1 MKTLSFDILPTL
13 RENKNIQVP
22 GEHVLELPEKVLQ
35 FGTGVLLRGLPDFL
49 IDNANRQGLF
59 NGRVVMVKST
69 DGGDLNAFTQQNN
82 LYTICVRGVENGEI
96 VEENVICSAISRVL
110 SAKSHWQEVLNCA
123 KNPDLQIVISNTT
136 EVGIELVEESIRQE
150 PPKSFPGKLL
160 AFLYA
165 RYQAFAGHPNKG
177 LVIVPTELIPNN
189 GDELQAILLE
199 LAHLN
204 NLEPEFIDWLENSN
218 HCCNSL
224 VDRIVPGTPPPTM
237 QQELQEQLGY
247 KDELAIMSE
256 SYYLWAIQG
265 DERIKAVLN
274 FHQVNPGI
282 YIEPNIDRFRELKLR
297 MLNGTHTL
305 TCGLAFLAGFKTVKE
320 GMKDAVL
327 SAFVEHL
334 MLSEIARGIPYSMPM
349 DEIQRFGNQV
359 LDRFRNPYLDHKWLS
374 ITLQY
379 TSKMNMRNV
388 PTLLNFVKIQ
398 HEAPEYMALGFAAYL
413 LFMRAVKFEHN
424 VYHGFAHG
432 DFYAIQDPQA
442 VYFYNLWQENSP
454 KQLVQ
459 IVLSNQSFWGEDLSK
474 LTDFAEQVTAFLIQM
489 LETSV
494 KETLVAM
501 LQTSNLN
508 TRTL

>member
-22 GEHVLELPEKVLQ
+22 GEHVLELSEKVLQ
-35 FGTGVLLRGLPDFL
+35 FGTGVLLRGLPDYL
-49 IDNANRQGLF
+49 IDHANRQGLF
-59 NGRVVMVKST
+59 NGRLVMVKST
-69 DGGDLNAFTQQNN
+69 DSGGTSGFEHQNN
-82 LYTICVRGVENGEI
+82 LYTVCIRGLENGEI

-110 SAKSHWQEVLNCA
+110 SAKSQWQEVLDCA

-136 EVGIELVEESIRQE
+136 EVGIELVEESIHQT
-150 PPKSFPGKLL
+150 PPNSFPAKLL

-189 GDELQAILLE
+189 GDELQGILLE

-237 QQELQEQLGY
+237 QQELEAQLGY
-247 KDELAIMSE
+247 QDELKIMSE
-256 SYYLWAIQG
+256 PYYLWAIQG
-265 DERIKAVLN
+265 NERIKSILC
-274 FHQVNPGI
+274 FHQANPGI

-305 TCGLAFLAGFKTVKE
+305 SCSLAFLAGFKTVKE

-334 MLSEIARGIPYSMPM
+334 MLSEIAQGIPYPMPM
-349 DEIQRFGNQV
+349 DDIQRFGNQV

-379 TSKMNMRNV
+379 SSKMNMRNV
-388 PTLLNFVKIQ
+388 PTLLHFVKTQETIPR
-398 HEAPEYMALGFAAYL
+398 HMALGFAAYL
-413 LFMRAVKFEHN
+413 LFMKAEKVEN
-424 VYHGFAHG
+424 EVYFGAAHG
-432 DFYAIQDPQA
+432 DFYQIQDPQA
-442 VYFYNLWQENSP
+442 AYFYNLWRENSP
-454 KQLVQ
+454 EQLVPN
-459 IVLSNQSFWGEDLSK
+459 VLANQSLWGEDLSK
-474 LTDFAEQVTAFLIQM
+474 LTGFSEQVTAFLIQM
-489 LETSV
+489 LKTSV

-501 LQTSNLN
+501 MQTSSQNA
-508 TRTL
+508 

>member
-13 RENKNIQVP
+13 RESPNLQVP
-22 GEHVLELPEKVLQ
+22 RPNVLELPEKVLQ
-35 FGTGVLLRGLPDFL
+35 FGTGVLLRGLPDYL
-49 IDNANRQGLF
+49 IDHANRQGLF

-69 DGGDLNAFTQQNN
+69 DSGGTDAFQHQDN
-82 LYTICVRGVENGEI
+82 LYTICVRGVEDGQS
-96 VEENVICSAISRVL
+96 VAENIICSAISRVL
-110 SAKSHWQEVLNCA
+110 SAKSQWKEVLACA
-123 KNPDLQIVISNTT
+123 QNPDLQIIISNTT

-150 PPKSFPGKLL
+150 PPASFPGKLL

-165 RYQAFAGHPNKG
+165 RYQAFSGHPNKG

-237 QQELQEQLGY
+237 QQELEAQLGY
-247 KDELAIMSE
+247 QDELKIMSE

-265 DERIKAVLN
+265 NERIKSVLC
-274 FHQVNPGI
+274 FHQANPGI
-282 YIEPNIDRFRELKLR
+282 YIEPDIDRFRELKLR

-305 TCGLAFLAGFKTVKE
+305 TCGLAFLAGFQTVKE
-320 GMKDAVL
+320 GMKNDIL
-327 SAFVEHL
+327 SSFIKHL
-334 MLSEIARGIPYSMPM
+334 MLSEIAVGIPYPMPM
-349 DEIQRFGNQV
+349 EEIQRFGNQV

-388 PTLLNFVKIQ
+388 PTLLHYIKTQGAVPS
-398 HEAPEYMALGFAAYL
+398 HMALGFAAYL
-413 LFMRAVKFEHN
+413 LFMKAEKVEN
-424 VYHGFAHG
+424 EVYYGAAHG
-432 DFYAIQDPQA
+432 DFYAIQDPKA
-442 VYFYNLWQENSP
+442 IYFYNLWQENSP
-454 KQLVQ
+454 EQVVQ
-459 IVLSNQSFWGEDLSK
+459 KVLANQAFWGQDLSK
-474 LTDFAEQVTAFLIQM
+474 LTGFSEQVTAFLLQM

-494 KETLVAM
+494 KETLLTM
-501 LQTSNLN
+501 MQMPNLN
-508 TRTL
+508 TRIY

>member
-35 FGTGVLLRGLPDFL
+35 FGTGLLLRGLPDYL
-49 IDNANRQGLF
+49 IDRANQQVLF

-69 DGGDLNAFTQQNN
+69 DSGGTSGFEHQNN
-82 LYTICVRGVENGEI
+82 LYTVCIRGVENGEI

-110 SAKSHWQEVLNCA
+110 SAKSQWQEVLDCA

-136 EVGIELVEESIRQE
+136 EVGIELVEESIHQT
-150 PPKSFPGKLL
+150 PPNSFPAKLL

-189 GDELQAILLE
+189 GDELQGILLE

-237 QQELQEQLGY
+237 QQELEAQLGY
-247 KDELAIMSE
+247 QDELKIMSE
-256 SYYLWAIQG
+256 PYYLWAIQG
-265 DERIKAVLN
+265 NERIKSILC
-274 FHQVNPGI
+274 FHQANPGI

-305 TCGLAFLAGFKTVKE
+305 SCGLAFLAGFKTVKE
-320 GMKDAVL
+320 GMKDAIL
-327 SAFVEHL
+327 SSFIEHL

-349 DEIQRFGNQV
+349 DDIQRFGNQV

-379 TSKMNMRNV
+379 SSKMNMRNV
-388 PTLLNFVKIQ
+388 PTLLHFVKTQETIPT
-398 HEAPEYMALGFAAYL
+398 HKALGFAAYL
-413 LFMRAVKFEHN
+413 LFMKAEKVEN
-424 VYHGFAHG
+424 EVYFGAAHG
-432 DFYAIQDPQA
+432 DFYQIQDPQA
-442 VYFYNLWQENSP
+442 AYFYNLWRENSP
-454 KQLVQ
+454 EQLVPT
-459 IVLSNQSFWGEDLSK
+459 VLANPSLWGEDLSK
-474 LTDFAEQVTAFLIQM
+474 LTGFSEQVTAFLIQM

-501 LQTSNLN
+501 LQTSSQNA
-508 TRTL
+508 